1 VALRPDRA
9 SVRWHVS
16 AEWLAL
22 AVLVLALMVLFGR
35 YAREVHAQSELAA
48 IRATLGAMRTALV
61 VEHLRQQTAQGVA
74 PGLQAIDRQVNPVE
88 LLGKPPAGYI
98 GEVRLAEIDQAP
110 AGSWVYAPDCACVG
124 YRPLD
129 ADWLEQTS
137 SDGWL
142 WFAIARADAV
152 LQLHTKENYR
162 WRGERVD

>member
-1 VALRPDRA
+1 
-9 SVRWHVS
+9 
-16 AEWLAL
+16 LAL
-22 AVLVLALMVLFGR
+22 VVLVLALMVLFGR

-61 VEHLRQQTAQGVA
+61 VEHLRQQTAQGVT
-74 PGLQAIDRQVNPVE
+74 PSPLVTDRSVNPVE
-88 LLGKPPAGYI
+88 LLGKLPAGYI
-98 GEVRLAEIDQAP
+98 GEVRLAEINQVP

-124 YRPLD
+124 YLPLD

-142 WFAIARADAV
+142 WFAMARIDAV
-152 LQLHTKENYR
+152 LQLHTKEKYR